1 MKYYLTK
8 HPESFRIPKCSPFL
22 TSILSIKME
31 KQQCRECHFGMVNGI
46 YKKNMYNVYIEFKY
60 GA

>member
-1 MKYYLTK
+1 
-8 HPESFRIPKCSPFL
+8 
-22 TSILSIKME
+22 ME